1 MSARVGFKW
10 FHPSRFSLFA
20 PPRFAARAM
29 LMALQLPSPSYL
41 AAPLQPPRT
50 CAAPPQPRVGAA
62 SLARPPMC
70 ARRTTTLFALSP
82 EPSPSAE
89 VHKTPANAS
98 AKVLEL
104 AALLTYPIKSV
115 RAVGVPT
122 ARLGPEGL
130 EGDRRL
136 LVASAA
142 NLAIT
147 QRQHPRLATVTAS
160 LEGSWLSLRAPGQ
173 PPLNVTLPLETGA
186 PVTASLFGSPVQ
198 LFDQGREA
206 GRWLTALLDAGR
218 PSLLP
223 LLGMNAYKLLA
234 APARTR
240 RTGGLSDL
248 APLLVMCEESVAD
261 LNARRALRGQPPVG
275 IDRFRPNIVLRGCAP
290 LEEDTWCGL
299 TIGGAAAVR
308 ISSPCPRCTVPDVDQ
323 LTGAADSPAA
333 GPMTTLRGYR
343 ARAGRGVL
351 FGAYASVLTPGA
363 TIRVGAPVQVQYC

>member
-1 MSARVGFKW
+1 MLPLNFAR
-10 FHPSRFSLFA
+10 
-20 PPRFAARAM
+20 M
-29 LMALQLPSPSYL
+29 LAALQLCPGL
-41 AAPLQPPRT
+41 TAPPQPLRT
-50 CAAPPQPRVGAA
+50 CAAPPQPRTGAA
-62 SLARPPMC
+62 SLTRPPMC
-70 ARRTTTLFALSP
+70 ARRTATLFALAP
-82 EPSPSAE
+82 EPSAD
-89 VHKTPANAS
+89 VTNAPANAS

-104 AALLTYPIKSV
+104 AALWSYPIKSV

-122 ARLGPEGL
+122 ARLGSEGL

-136 LVASAA
+136 LVATAG
-142 NLAIT
+142 NMAIT
-147 QRQHPRLATVTAS
+147 QRQHPRLATVTAGI
-160 LEGSWLSLRAPGQ
+160 EGSLLTLQAPGQ
-173 PPLNVTLPLETGA
+173 PPLNVTLPLEAGT
-186 PVTASLFGSPVQ
+186 PVTASLFASPVQ

-206 GRWLTALLDAGR
+206 GRWLTALLDADR

-234 APARTR
+234 APARTAR
-240 RTGGLSDL
+240 AIGLSDL
-248 APLLVMCEESVAD
+248 APLLIMCEESVAD
-261 LNARRALRGQPPVG
+261 LNARRALRGQPPVS

-299 TIGGAAAVR
+299 TIGAAAAVR

-323 LTGAADSPAA
+323 LTGSVDSPAA

-363 TIRVGAPVQVQYC
+363 YIRVGAPVQVQHC